1 MYEGVIIDLDINHA
15 KNEIDIV
22 VVISVVLVGDV
33 IRFVRL

>member
-1 MYEGVIIDLDINHA
+1 MVIDLDINHA

>member
-1 MYEGVIIDLDINHA
+1 MIIDLDINHA